1 MTFITRPQNPAHT
14 GTVRHLIAG
23 LSICLGLGL
32 GLSLS
37 PLTHAAELKVVTSF
51 SLLADLVQEVGGERV
66 DVYALVG
73 PDENAHIHEP
83 KPSDARRIGQARLV
97 LANGLG
103 FDDWLVR
110 LARSSGGGHA
120 VVIASEGINPLA
132 MDDPHDDHAALDP
145 HAWQDVRNVDR
156 YVANIAAALI
166 KVDPAGAD
174 LYRTRAARYRDELKA
189 LDADIRHAIAAL
201 PAERRRVVSSHDAFG
216 YFAHAYG
223 LSFLAPVGVSNDAE
237 PTAKEVARLITQ
249 LRQEKA
255 AAVFVENITDPRLI
269 ERIRIEG
276 GAIMGGTLYADA
288 LSAADGPAPTYLK
301 LMRHNLDTLMTALR
315 R

>member
-1 MTFITRPQNPAHT
+1 MVGCASLSHPTI
-14 GTVRHLIAG
+14 RHLIAG
-23 LSICLGLGL
+23 LILCLGL
-32 GLSLS
+32 S
-37 PLTHAAELKVVTSF
+37 PLAHAAELKVVTSF

-73 PDENAHIHEP
+73 PDEDAHIHEP

-97 LANGLG
+97 VANGLG

-110 LARSSGGGHA
+110 LARSSGRGDA
-120 VVIASEGINPLA
+120 VVIASEGVTPLTT
-132 MDDPHDDHAALDP
+132 DDHHGGHAALDP

-156 YVANIAAALI
+156 YVANISAALI
-166 KVDPAGAD
+166 RVDPAGAD
-174 LYRTRAARYRDELKA
+174 IYRTRAARYRSELKT
-189 LDADIRHAIAAL
+189 LDADIRHAIATL

-216 YFAHAYG
+216 YFTHAYD
-223 LSFLAPVGVSNDAE
+223 LVFLAPVGVANDAE

-249 LRQEKA
+249 LRKEKA

-269 ERIRIEG
+269 ERIRIES

-288 LSAADGPAPTYLK
+288 LSTADGPAPTYLK
-301 LMRHNLDTLMTALR
+301 LMRHNLNTLITALGR
-315 R
+315 